1 MKFQTEWDRKREF
14 TPNGDKYLP
23 QYIESIDKKG
33 KTYFKRIKDKD
44 IYAEIQEQAKGCETY
59 EIIDKYLQTG
69 DESLFN
75 KRKGIYAD
83 FTNVPRSPNEIYQKI
98 VEAESKFNQMD
109 RETRAL
115 FDNDVGV
122 FKQSI
127 IDGTFEDIVAHMI
140 GEKTKA
146 EKAEILKKQVEK
158 GETKSE

>member
-14 TPNGDKYLP
+14 TPNGDKFLP
-23 QYIESIDKKG
+23 QYVEAIDKKG
-33 KTYFKRIKDKD
+33 KTYLKRIKDKD
-44 IYAEIQEQAKGCETY
+44 VYEEIQEQTKGVDTY

-69 DESLFN
+69 DESLLN

-83 FTNVPRSPNEIYQKI
+83 FTNMPKSPNEIFQKI
-98 VEAESKFNQMD
+98 VEAEKKFNQLD

-127 IDGTFEDIVAHMI
+127 IDGTFEDKVAHFI

-146 EKAEILKKQVEK
+146 EKAELLKKQVEEEK
-158 GETKSE
+158 KSE